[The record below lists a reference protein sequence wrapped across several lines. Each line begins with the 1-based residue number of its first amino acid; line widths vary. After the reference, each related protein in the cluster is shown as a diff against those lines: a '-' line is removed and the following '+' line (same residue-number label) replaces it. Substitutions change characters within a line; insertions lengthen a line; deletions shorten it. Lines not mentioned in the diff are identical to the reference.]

1 MLFQILWASDPFNTK
16 HHNNTLHR
24 VDNLQLNN
32 VNENYFYNKI
42 LDCCKMWT
50 NVNGSKNCSK
60 KKHEGDIAE
69 EVGGEIQISGTQS
82 NSSTLTI

>member
-1 MLFQILWASDPFNTK
+1 
-16 HHNNTLHR
+16 
-24 VDNLQLNN
+24 
-32 VNENYFYNKI
+32 
-42 LDCCKMWT
+42 MWT
-50 NVNGSKNCSK
+50 NVNGNKNCSK